1 QAPAQNKSKS
11 NRPSVIVTHQTKLEI
26 FDYEEFTGR
35 IEAANKVG
43 IQAMVTGYLKKINFK
58 DGDDVTEN
66 QVLFEIDPSI
76 FQARMNNSK
85 AALEQAKAHY
95 DRINSDFERGKALF
109 NGGINGVISRE
120 DFEKL
125 SGDRQE
131 AL

>member
-1 QAPAQNKSKS
+1 MATKFDKRGLVMATTFLAGAALAALPGCSQAPAQNKSQSK
-11 NRPSVIVTHQTKLEI
+11 RPSVVVTHPTKLEI

-85 AALEQAKAHY
+85 AELE
-95 DRINSDFERGKALF
+95 
-109 NGGINGVISRE
+109 
-120 DFEKL
+120 
-125 SGDRQE
+125 
-131 AL
+131 